1 MIESNPFAV
10 LSENLSLDPG
20 VMQAYVVLM
29 VFLVIGGTLLDVV
42 HKKSA
47 KYFFE
52 KGQSLKKIAKRDVG
66 GGEKLGIAV
75 STLTGEILTSSEFQN
90 RDRRISHLFTM
101 YGFIFFVVT
110 TAMLIFSLP
119 VAEGEGSGVTPVLWH
134 LGALSMCIG
143 GYWFWFK
150 IRVDVRSEG
159 NAWHNVHQSDLFI
172 VSLLLMA
179 TFALIWSVLQAAVG
193 ATSVLTVIAFVV
205 FIAAS
210 TTLFST
216 ILWSKFAHMFF
227 KPAAAFQK
235 KVAVADGSRDKL
247 PEIPELSSAECKERY
262 PDIPEYM
269 GHNPPNMGLGI
280 KREAP
285 THY

>member
-10 LSENLSLDPG
+10 LSENLPLDPG

-29 VFLVIGGTLLDVV
+29 VLLVIGGTLLDVV

-52 KGQSLKKIAKRDVG
+52 KGQSLKKIAKREVG

-75 STLTGEILTSSEFQN
+75 STLTNEVLTSSEFQN

-110 TAMLIFSLP
+110 TGVLIFGLP
-119 VAEGEGSGVTPVLWH
+119 VAEGEGSGAAPVLWH

-159 NAWHNVHQSDLFI
+159 NAWHDVHQSDLFI

-179 TFALIWSVLQAAVG
+179 TFALIWSILQATAG
-193 ATSVLTVIAFVV
+193 ATSVLTIIAFVV

-269 GHNPPNMGLGI
+269 GANPPSMGLGI